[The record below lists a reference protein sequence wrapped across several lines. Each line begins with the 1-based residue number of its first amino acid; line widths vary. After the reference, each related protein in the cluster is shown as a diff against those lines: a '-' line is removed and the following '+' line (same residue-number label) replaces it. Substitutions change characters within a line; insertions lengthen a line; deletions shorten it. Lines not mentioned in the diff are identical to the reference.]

1 VIPIGPLPQRCTRKA
16 ALALLALVLG
26 RPAAAQNAEDDWYY
40 PRPDP
45 SLPEQLNAI
54 IRPLPEDR
62 RPQQIERI
70 RDVFLLI
77 GSCWRG
83 SPGPVGN
90 SGQELTIRMSFTRH
104 GEIIGSP
111 KITFYKPGGDREA
124 RDAFVNSI
132 KAAFQRCTPLPFS
145 ERLGAA
151 IAGRPFTFRFVDA
164 SRT

>member
-1 VIPIGPLPQRCTRKA
+1 MLCARLLRLPWGATTA
-16 ALALLALVLG
+16 LVAVALAAPAG
-26 RPAAAQNAEDDWYY
+26 AQDRTEERYDRRPV
-40 PRPDP
+40 PT
-45 SLPEQLNAI
+45 LPEELDTI

-62 RPQQIERI
+62 RPQRIERI

-77 GSCWRG
+77 GSCWRW
-83 SPGPVGN
+83 SLAAPGD

-104 GEIIGSP
+104 GEVIGSP
-111 KITFYKPGGDREA
+111 KITFYKPGGDRGA

-151 IAGRPFTFRFVDA
+151 VAGRPFTFRFVDA

>member
-1 VIPIGPLPQRCTRKA
+1 MTSA
-16 ALALLALVLG
+16 ATALAPLVLAAPATAQDERNERAYR
-26 RPAAAQNAEDDWYY
+26 RP
-40 PRPDP
+40 
-45 SLPEQLNAI
+45 LPEQLDTT

-62 RPQQIERI
+62 RPQRIERI
-70 RDVFLLI
+70 RDVFVLI
-77 GSCWRG
+77 GSCWRW
-83 SPGPVGN
+83 SPGALGN
-90 SGQELTIRMSFTRH
+90 SGQELTIRMSFTRG

-132 KAAFQRCTPLPFS
+132 KAAFQRCTPMPFS

-151 IAGRPFTFRFVDA
+151 LAGRPFIFRFIDA